1 MNSEP
6 RRVLVLEDD
15 PFHYE
20 MLRDACGG
28 RVQLERV
35 TQLSDALAA
44 ARRQRFDVLLLD
56 LHVPDS
62 TGIVTL
68 EKALQEC
75 LDLPVVVL
83 TTIDDEEL
91 GSHCVR
97 LGAHDYLV
105 KGREPT
111 LGDGILR
118 AIRHAVE
125 RQAARVELDRERE
138 RREGLKD
145 EFLSHVSHELRT
157 PLNAVHQFSTILQAG
172 IAGQLSDA
180 QQEYVGII
188 VRNAKQLAKM
198 IDDILEVARA
208 DTQKLRIQPRP
219 CALEKL
225 VHAVQE
231 RLGPEIAAKQLG
243 LRVSILAGLPQVYA
257 DPDRVEQVLSNLLEN
272 AIKFTPAG
280 GAIEL
285 RARGEVPDEVRVE
298 ICDSG
303 CGVSAENRE
312 RIFERMHQDPNSLE
326 LSRKGLGLGL
336 YICRELLGR
345 QGGRIWLERSGA
357 EGSTF
362 CFALPS
368 FSLPRLLRAKIVSGD
383 LLRKDLTLILFRLE
397 ARARD
402 ALDDRTRA
410 ALREVIE
417 RGIYPDR
424 DLLLPVPTG
433 EDAEDAF
440 FVLASTDRAGAT
452 ALCARLRAAVRM
464 SDELAELE
472 ELLEIAQTEVDVS
485 YERAI
490 PLDPAIAQLAVR
502 VAALQR
508 QALRVK

>member
-1 MNSEP
+1 
-6 RRVLVLEDD
+6 
-15 PFHYE
+15 

-44 ARRQRFDVLLLD
+44 VRRQRFDVLLLD

-62 TGIVTL
+62 SGIVTL

-118 AIRHAVE
+118 AVRHAVE
-125 RQAARVELDRERE
+125 RQAGRVELDQERE
-138 RREGLKD
+138 RRETLKD

-172 IAGQLSDA
+172 IAGGLNEA

-188 VRNAKQLAKM
+188 VRNAKQLARM

-208 DTQKLRIQPRP
+208 DTHKLRIQPRP
-219 CALEKL
+219 CALEKR
-225 VHAVQE
+225 VRAVQE

-280 GAIEL
+280 GTIEL
-285 RARGEVPDEVRVE
+285 RARAEIAEEVRVDV
-298 ICDSG
+298 CDTG

-336 YICRELLGR
+336 YICRELLTR
-345 QGGRIWLERSGA
+345 QGGRIWLERSST

-362 CFALPS
+362 SFVLPS
-368 FSLPRLLRAKIVSGD
+368 FSLPRLLRTKIVSGGE
-383 LLRKDLTLILFRLE
+383 LLRKDLTLLLFRLE
-397 ARARD
+397 PRARH

-424 DLLLPVPTG
+424 DLLVPVPTG

-464 SDELAELE
+464 SDELTELDD
-472 ELLEIAQTEVDVS
+472 LLETAQAEIDVS

-490 PLDPAIAQLAVR
+490 PLDQAIAQLAVR

-508 QALRVK
+508 QALSAK